1 MKDKVV
7 VITGASSGIGLA
19 LAYKFG
25 IEGSK
30 LVISGRNMENL
41 MQAEYNLKAK
51 NIQVVSVVGDVANQV
66 DSSLLIQRAIK
77 EYGKLDVLICN
88 AGISMR
94 ALVADVDVDV
104 LHKLMDTNFW
114 GTVYACKFALPH
126 ILKSQGSIVGVSS
139 IAGFRGLPARAGY
152 SASKFAM
159 HGFLESLRTEV
170 LKKNVHI
177 LLACPGFTASNI
189 RNTALVANG
198 SIQGESPLEETK
210 IMTADTVATI
220 IYEGVLK
227 RKRDIIMTSQ
237 GKLTVWMNKLLPGL
251 MDKMV
256 FNHFA
261 KEKDS
266 PLR

>member
-19 LAYKFG
+19 LAYEFG
-25 IEGSK
+25 LAGAK
-30 LVISGRNMENL
+30 LVISGRNMQKLMEAENS
-41 MQAEYNLKAK
+41 LKSK
-51 NIQVVSVVGDVANQV
+51 QISVVSVVGDVANQV
-66 DSSLLIQRAIK
+66 DSSLLISRAIK
-77 EYGKLDVLICN
+77 EHGKLDVLICN

-94 ALVADVDVDV
+94 ATVAEVNVEV
-104 LHKLMDTNFW
+104 LKKLMDTNFW

-126 ILKSQGSIVGVSS
+126 ILQSQGSIVGISS
-139 IAGFRGLPARAGY
+139 IAGYRGLPARSGY

-189 RNTALVANG
+189 RNVALVANG
-198 SIQGESPLEETK
+198 SSQGESPLEETK
-210 IMTADTVATI
+210 IMSAQTVAHI
-220 IYEGVLK
+220 IYQGVLH
-227 RKRDIIMTSQ
+227 RKRDIVMTSQ
-237 GKLTVWMNKLLPGL
+237 GKLTVWLNKIFPTF

-256 FNHFA
+256 YNHFA

-266 PLR
+266 PLQ